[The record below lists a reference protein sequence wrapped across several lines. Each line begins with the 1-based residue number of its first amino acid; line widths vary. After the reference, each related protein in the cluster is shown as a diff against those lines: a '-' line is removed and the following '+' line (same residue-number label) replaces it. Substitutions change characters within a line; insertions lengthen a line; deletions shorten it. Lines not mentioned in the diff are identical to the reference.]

1 MRIVTAANLHY
12 PRIRFH
18 RASFQTL
25 GESSGCAKG
34 SEDVQSTP
42 RDESSDIRVSRTG
55 DWRAVGGQTADR
67 EKRPEGR
74 RRTEDS
80 EQVHQPQ
87 RADRRTTERKVSGQ
101 GVVLVFVADHKLQ

>member
-1 MRIVTAANLHY
+1 MRIVTAGKLHY

-25 GESSGCAKG
+25 GEFAGCAKG
-34 SEDVQSTP
+34 SEDAQRTP
-42 RDESSDIRVSRTG
+42 RDESSAGRVVRTG

-67 EKRPEGR
+67 EKRLEGR

-87 RADRRTTERKVSGQ
+87 RADRRATE
-101 GVVLVFVADHKLQ
+101 